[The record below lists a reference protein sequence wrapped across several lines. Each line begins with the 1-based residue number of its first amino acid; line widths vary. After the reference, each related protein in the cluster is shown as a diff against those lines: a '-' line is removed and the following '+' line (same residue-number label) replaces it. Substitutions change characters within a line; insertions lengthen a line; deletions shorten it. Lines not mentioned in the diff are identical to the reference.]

1 VDGDAGRGAAG
12 VDERLLILRR
22 GSLACGMHFGRD
34 DMKGMDIMATRSVVP
49 LGAELANGLHAPSV
63 EGDGQGMSFAK
74 SFGEVAVGAEA
85 IVGAPLVGQMLK
97 GKAAPL
103 AKGIDAPAGSMDTL
117 PKASA
122 DEALKGAETLPKTTV
137 ALSVAGAV
145 QSMPAKAPEKPAN
158 AVPFVVDEKAG
169 PQVGSLR
176 GEGIDVSGHATSGA
190 IEKLVEPTEDAAG
203 EKEAA
208 GTKIDSMEHPSAS
221 KVVQPLLVSDGE
233 RSGIQ
238 KKEAVT
244 TATSGVEKTAKKEVK
259 AKDHSSTAAVDP
271 KNSLGLP
278 EGVGVQVAISVP
290 TSGVVPVVAKAQAID
305 GTAEDDSRAGATQ
318 GSVVGIVG
326 ARAAKS
332 SPYGTDRA
340 ATGTSA
346 SDVSKDE
353 KTVFATK
360 ADDGFAPKDEAV
372 SSKATGNVAS
382 ANKWIEEKTHNSGG
396 VIAVSG
402 AHGVLAVA
410 GNVAGDA
417 VAGKVRANTTG
428 VAMTTGQEGSDP
440 GTESVGDGHR
450 TLEATPTAL
459 EVGVANGTHGWLKI
473 RAEMADG
480 GVVNASVS
488 ATTSAGQEMLHREL
502 PSLTAYL
509 QEERI
514 GVGSV
519 VLHATAAAGPRE
531 FAGGM
536 ESDAGREQMQQR
548 GGQEGESRQDALG
561 TSFSDGGDGYFQGGL
576 SGTEEMDEIAARAG
590 YAGGGSWLSVR
601 A

>member
-1 VDGDAGRGAAG
+1 MWNAFWK
-12 VDERLLILRR
+12 E
-22 GSLACGMHFGRD
+22 S
-34 DMKGMDIMATRSVVP
+34 DMKGMDMMATRGVMP
-49 LGAELANGLHAPSV
+49 LGAEQANVLHAPPV
-63 EGDGQGMSFAK
+63 AGDGQDMSFAK
-74 SFGEVAVGAEA
+74 SFGEVAAGAEA

-97 GKAAPL
+97 GKAAPP
-103 AKGIDAPAGSMDTL
+103 AKGIDALAGSMDTL

-137 ALSVAGAV
+137 AQGVAAAV
-145 QSMPAKAPEKPAN
+145 QSVPAKAPEKPTN
-158 AVPFVVDEKAG
+158 AVPFVVAEKEG
-169 PQVGSLR
+169 PQVVSLR
-176 GEGIDVSGHATSGA
+176 GEGIDVSSHATSGA
-190 IEKLVEPTEDAAG
+190 IEKSVEPTEDVADDKA
-203 EKEAA
+203 AA
-208 GTKIDSMEHPSAS
+208 GTKIDSMEHPSSS
-221 KVVQPLLVSDGE
+221 KMVQPLLVSDGE

-244 TATSGVEKTAKKEVK
+244 AATSGVEKTAKKEVK

-278 EGVGVQVAISVP
+278 EGAGAPVAISMPAGAV
-290 TSGVVPVVAKAQAID
+290 TPVVAKTQEID
-305 GTAEDDSRAGATQ
+305 GTAEDDSRAGTTRGNA
-318 GSVVGIVG
+318 VGIVG

-340 ATGTSA
+340 ATGTST

-353 KTVFATK
+353 KTVPVAK
-360 ADDGFAPKDEAV
+360 ADDGFAQKDQAV

-382 ANKWIEEKTHNSGG
+382 ANKWIEEQTHTSGG

-402 AHGVLAVA
+402 AHGVLAVS

-428 VAMTTGQEGSDP
+428 VAMTAGQDGSDS
-440 GTESVGDGHR
+440 GTTGVGDGHR

-561 TSFSDGGDGYFQGGL
+561 TAFSDSGDGYFQGGL
-576 SGTEEMDEIAARAG
+576 SGTEEMDKIAARAG